1 MNRPSLQICATFWRS
16 SLLMPSLHAASIPSS
31 IAGCRGCCLTCNTCV
46 NITATCFKVTTK
58 ISFGGIPNSSNPYAM
73 LDYMD
78 HFFYATTFFTQW
90 LCPCGQCGHQ
100 PVFETITCA
109 QQLLPRL
116 PHRNCLEPSGTSLR
130 NLHQHTPELST
141 NFWNLLRNSHQH
153 TGTLRNLPEASSGT
167 CSCDPHR
174 HTPELIWA
182 EDPISLS
189 CWGKIQY
196 ALHLVLSFQSTRAQ
210 HSHQATTAAK
220 VGATMFPDEASAR
233 PPLVVVMVV
242 VEFAAETAVKDM
254 TMATTIKRKDCIAL
268 TEIYRSTSTTSKN
281 A

>member
-1 MNRPSLQICATFWRS
+1 MNAQSLQICATFWRS

-58 ISFGGIPNSSNPYAM
+58 
-73 LDYMD
+73 
-78 HFFYATTFFTQW
+78 
-90 LCPCGQCGHQ
+90 
-100 PVFETITCA
+100 
-109 QQLLPRL
+109 
-116 PHRNCLEPSGTSLR
+116 
-130 NLHQHTPELST
+130 
-141 NFWNLLRNSHQH
+141 
-153 TGTLRNLPEASSGT
+153 
-167 CSCDPHR
+167 
-174 HTPELIWA
+174 
-182 EDPISLS
+182 
-189 CWGKIQY
+189 KIQY
-196 ALHLVLSFQSTRAQ
+196 ALHPVLSFQSTRAQ

>member
-1 MNRPSLQICATFWRS
+1 MNRPSLQICAIFWRS

-31 IAGCRGCCLTCNTCV
+31 IASCRGCCLTCNTCV

-58 ISFGGIPNSSNPYAM
+58 K
-73 LDYMD
+73 D
-78 HFFYATTFFTQW
+78 
-90 LCPCGQCGHQ
+90 
-100 PVFETITCA
+100 
-109 QQLLPRL
+109 
-116 PHRNCLEPSGTSLR
+116 
-130 NLHQHTPELST
+130 
-141 NFWNLLRNSHQH
+141 
-153 TGTLRNLPEASSGT
+153 
-167 CSCDPHR
+167 
-174 HTPELIWA
+174 
-182 EDPISLS
+182 
-189 CWGKIQY
+189 
-196 ALHLVLSFQSTRAQ
+196 ALHPVLSFQSTRAQ

-220 VGATMFPDEASAR
+220 VGATMFPDEASAK